1 MNSTDQNSKIYNAL
15 LLAKKA
21 NAKQKALKNVYVG
34 IDKERNI
41 PVIQNVAIFI
51 GESFEDLKTRTNN
64 ISTLLYRVSK
74 LKKND
79 PKSVEKAFITQGVI
93 FLRHYYIS
101 YSRSNLKKIH
111 VSFAK
116 KDYKQLTQLFDTTK
130 NPRIQIPLYYSEGK
144 LYATNA
150 HTISSTEIKITEED
164 LYFWILPF
172 YIDCITTFAKN
183 GFDGWFY
190 IDENNHVVVA
200 TNDEFCIFSPI
211 KKFDWKYGDWLES
224 NNRTLIAK
232 ATRDE
237 ILQNVSEGDKPT
249 ICIYKYP
256 ILKEDFLN
264 IAKKLNDKE
273 NVVELVKTKRVE
285 LIVFNRTIGTQI
297 KGPYPKKE

>member
-34 IDKERNI
+34 IDKDRNI

-51 GESFEDLKTRTNN
+51 GESFEDLLMRTNN

-74 LKKND
+74 LKKDD
-79 PKSVEKAFITQGVI
+79 PTSVKRAFTTYGVI
-93 FLRHYYIS
+93 FLKHYKNS
-101 YSRSNLKKIH
+101 YSKSNLKKIH
-111 VSFAK
+111 VSFTK
-116 KDYKQLTQLFDTTK
+116 KDYKQITQLFDTTK
-130 NPRIQIPLYYSEGK
+130 NPRVQIPLYYSKGK

-172 YIDCITTFAKN
+172 YIDCISTFAES

-200 TNDEFCIFSPI
+200 TNGEFCIFSPI

-224 NNRTLIAK
+224 KDRTLIAK

-237 ILQNVSEGDKPT
+237 ILQNISEGDKPT

-264 IAKKLNDKE
+264 ITKKLNDKE
-273 NVVELVKTKRVE
+273 NVVEFVKTKRVE

-297 KGPYPKKE
+297 KGPYPKEE